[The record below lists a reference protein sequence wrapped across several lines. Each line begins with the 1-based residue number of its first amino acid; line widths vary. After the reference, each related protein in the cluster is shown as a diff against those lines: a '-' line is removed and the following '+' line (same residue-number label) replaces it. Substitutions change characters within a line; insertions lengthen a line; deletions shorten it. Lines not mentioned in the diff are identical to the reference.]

1 MASMADRQL
10 LCVRLTLTALADT
23 QVRVQSAMDAQ
34 VCNLPVHDDQMVEET
49 QTVRLLEPVRQ
60 NGREMVMR
68 AVHTGRELRILCD
81 GPEEMNAGLRAGER
95 ITVEK
100 RVRVLL
106 DAEAAN
112 PDVPDPWGENAAA
125 WEALWRDCDIRAGC
139 GRAHSGRAAL
149 QRVSDAVRKRAG

>member
-1 MASMADRQL
+1 MTIRWW
-10 LCVRLTLTALADT
+10 
-23 QVRVQSAMDAQ
+23 
-34 VCNLPVHDDQMVEET
+34 EET

-60 NGREMVMR
+60 SGRELVMR

-112 PDVPDPWGENAAA
+112 PDAPDPWGENAAA
-125 WEALWRDCDIRAGC
+125 WEALWWDCDIRAGC